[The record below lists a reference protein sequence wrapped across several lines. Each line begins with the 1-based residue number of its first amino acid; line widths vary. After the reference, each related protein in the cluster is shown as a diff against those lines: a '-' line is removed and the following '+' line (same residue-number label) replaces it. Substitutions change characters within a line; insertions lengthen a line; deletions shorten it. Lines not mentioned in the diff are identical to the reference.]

1 MQKIMSRAVGASQ
14 KHLKKFAGGVA
25 AGTALIG
32 AQVEAAIDTTE
43 VATNLTAAQ
52 ATAEGVG
59 TQVLG
64 FVAAL
69 VVVGICIALVKKA

>member
-1 MQKIMSRAVGASQ
+1 VQKIMSRAVGASQ
-14 KHLKKFAGGVA
+14 KHLKKIAGGVA
-25 AGTALIG
+25 AVAAFVGV
-32 AQVEAAIDTTE
+32 QVQAAIDTTE

-52 ATAEGVG
+52 ATA
-59 TQVLG
+59 QVLG